1 VPAYVLLVGAPV
13 LCLFGI
19 LEIGKGIAA
28 PLSIG
33 GDWIVQFDPAAD
45 CASGLAHLR
54 QPALSISQSGPGGLM
69 TLNAGNDGRSTIFPA
84 TITGATL
91 TAASLTAT
99 ITGTAGQRVLEGKFD
114 FDGCAP
120 VAFRATRQGPAKKSG
135 E

>member
-1 VPAYVLLVGAPV
+1 MLLVGLPV

-33 GDWIVQFDPAAD
+33 GDWMVQFDPGAN
-45 CASGLAHLR
+45 CASGPARLR
-54 QPALSISQSGPGGLM
+54 QPALNISQSGPGVLI
-69 TLNAGNDGRSTIFPA
+69 TLNDGRSTTFPA
-84 TITGATL
+84 TITGANL
-91 TAASLTAT
+91 AAPALTAT
-99 ITGTAGQRVLEGKFD
+99 IAGKAGERILEGQFN

-120 VAFRATRQGPAKKSG
+120 VAFRATRQEPAKKGG

>member
-1 VPAYVLLVGAPV
+1 MLLVGVPV

-19 LEIGKGIAA
+19 LEMGKGIAA

-33 GDWIVQFDPAAD
+33 GEWTVQFDPAAN
-45 CASGLAHLR
+45 CASLTYLR
-54 QPALSISQSGPGGLM
+54 QPALSISQSGAGVLI
-69 TLNAGNDGRSTIFPA
+69 TLNDGRSTTFPA

-91 TAASLTAT
+91 TAASLTAS
-99 ITGTAGQRVLEGKFD
+99 IAGKPGERVLQGKFD

-120 VAFRATRQGPAKKSG
+120 VAFRAVRQASAKKGG

>member
-1 VPAYVLLVGAPV
+1 MLLVGVPV

-28 PLSIG
+28 PPSIG
-33 GDWIVQFDPAAD
+33 GEWTVRFDPAAN
-45 CASGLAHLR
+45 CASGLAPLR
-54 QPALSISQSGPGGLM
+54 QPAVSISQSGRGALI
-69 TLNAGNDGRSTIFPA
+69 TLNDGRSTTFPA
-84 TITGATL
+84 TIAGATL

-99 ITGTAGQRVLEGKFD
+99 IAGKPSERILEGKLD

-120 VAFRATRQGPAKKSG
+120 MAFRAIRQGPAKKSG

>member
-1 VPAYVLLVGAPV
+1 VVPAYVLLVGVPV

-33 GDWIVQFDPAAD
+33 GDWTIQFDPATN
-45 CASGLAHLR
+45 CAGVISRLR
-54 QPALSISQSGPGGLM
+54 QPALSISQSGPGALI
-69 TLNAGNDGRSTIFPA
+69 TLNDGRSTTFPA
-84 TITGATL
+84 AIAGASL

-99 ITGTAGQRVLEGKFD
+99 IAGKPGERILEGKLD

-120 VAFRATRQGPAKKSG
+120 VAFRAIRQAPAKKGG

>member
-1 VPAYVLLVGAPV
+1 VGLPV

-19 LEIGKGIAA
+19 IEMGKGIAA

-33 GDWIVQFDPAAD
+33 GEWTVQFDPAAN
-45 CASGLAHLR
+45 CASGLSRLR
-54 QPALSISQSGPGGLM
+54 QPVLSISQSGPGALI
-69 TLNAGNDGRSTIFPA
+69 TLNDGRSTTLAA

-91 TAASLTAT
+91 AAASLTAT
-99 ITGTAGQRVLEGKFD
+99 IAGKPGEHVLEGKFD

-120 VAFRATRQGPAKKSG
+120 VAFRATRQAQAKKGG